1 MKNNYLP
8 LILAILTG
16 FFVRV
21 VSLNH
26 LPLSLSLDE
35 ATNGLDAWQLYN
47 TAWLTPFLNNNFGR
61 ETLFFYLQSLV
72 FQTIGISIFSL
83 RWLSVLA
90 GTVTIP
96 LLYRVGVR
104 LSGRPFVGLLAA
116 IGLAVS
122 YWHLYF
128 SRVGLRAILLLPFL
142 LTMIYCFWRGW
153 FSESR
158 LIAKASISDV
168 PPCSQTQFGN
178 TIAQANSVCDLQQAR
193 NKVSVANTFPIWR
206 LGTRRLGTRRL
217 GTRRLGTRRL
227 GTRGLGTG
235 GGERLL
241 PKPSYLWLVGAGALL
256 GLSFYTYLA
265 ARLLPFLFGSFIVI
279 EIFIMRLGKQADKSP
294 HVGTLRA
301 QFLKATAFFLPAFF
315 LSLPLLLYF
324 WQTPHALNSRAGAI
338 SILTLPDPFVAL
350 SDNLS
355 AIAYLHLGYGRWLAA
370 WPSLNPLTC
379 LGLLV
384 GLPVVIFGLKRSVN
398 RFLLLWWLTGLI
410 PLFFSIHNWSGETT
424 ILRAIIAWPV
434 IYLLAAVGWTKLSML
449 IQTST
454 RRSWSAG
461 ILPAPHVV
469 RTFLVTCYL
478 IFATLFSGYNYFHL
492 WATNHNDF
500 SDHPPYLAAYL
511 NQQGEIRSVLPL
523 KFYGETVAH
532 FLLKARYPQLQNVRD
547 DLTLFAN
554 QPTQLLLPPNQTVAS
569 DLVLLDPTTQSAYLL
584 PSLSLSQTERM
595 ADYVTQA
602 TPQHTVLDREDE
614 PILTVYPLSD
624 DVSRSFLSIQPVSES
639 SRLATFADAITLR
652 AMIVE
657 PTQLAAG
664 DIVTIQLD
672 WQTQRRLTDSY
683 HLFIHLFDVTGRQRW
698 GQLNQPLTGLLFDAY
713 RWPQGLT
720 IPDRHQFQ
728 LPPDAPAGPYRFE
741 IGLYHPVTQA
751 RLPVAL
757 DDKLITGKFHVGAP
771 PVSPQYPLP
780 DVQFGGQMVLQGLDI
795 DRSSLSWSTGEALR
809 FVVHWQALS
818 EMEHTYTIFAHLL
831 DDTGQIKAQ
840 FDTPPQQGNYPTNW
854 WDVQEI
860 VLDPYSIPLSP
871 ELPSGL
877 YSLRLGVY
885 NSHTGQRLLLN
896 DLPQDYYDLPYP
908 ITIE

>member
-8 LILAILTG
+8 LILTILIG

-72 FQTIGISIFSL
+72 FQTIGVSIFSL

-96 LLYRVGVR
+96 LLYRVGMR

-153 FSESR
+153 FDGPIHR
-158 LIAKASISDV
+158 
-168 PPCSQTQFGN
+168 
-178 TIAQANSVCDLQQAR
+178 R
-193 NKVSVANTFPIWR
+193 NQ
-206 LGTRRLGTRRL
+206 
-217 GTRRLGTRRL
+217 
-227 GTRGLGTG
+227 
-235 GGERLL
+235 
-241 PKPSYLWLVGAGALL
+241 SYLWLVGAGVLL

-265 ARLLPFLFGSFIVI
+265 ARLLPFLFGPFIAI
-279 EIFIMRLGKQADKSP
+279 EIFIMRFGKQADKSP

-338 SILTLPDPFVAL
+338 SILTLSNPFVAL

-355 AIAYLHLGYGRWLAA
+355 AIAYLHVGSGRWLAN

-384 GLPVVIFGLKRSVN
+384 GLPVVIFGLKRPVN

-434 IYLLAAVGWTKLSML
+434 IYLLAAVGWAKLSML

-454 RRSWSAG
+454 RRRSWSAG
-461 ILPAPHVV
+461 RLPAPHVV

-478 IFATLFSGYNYFHL
+478 IFATLFSSYNYFHL
-492 WATNHNDF
+492 WATNHNNF

-511 NQQGEIRSVLPL
+511 NQQSEIRSILPL

-547 DLTLFAN
+547 DVSLFTN
-554 QPTQLLLPPNQTVAS
+554 QPTQLLLPPNQTVAA

-584 PSLSLSQTERM
+584 PSLSFSQTERM

-624 DVSRSFLSIQPVSES
+624 DVSRSFLSVQPISES
-639 SRLATFADAITLR
+639 SHLATFADAITLR
-652 AMIVE
+652 TMIVE
-657 PTQLAAG
+657 PSQLAAG

-751 RLPVAL
+751 RLPVGL

-795 DRSSLSWSTGEALR
+795 DRPSLSWLTGEALR
-809 FVVHWQALS
+809 FVIHWQALS
-818 EMEHTYTIFAHLL
+818 EMEHAYTIFAHLL

-840 FDTPPQQGNYPTNW
+840 FDSPPQQGNYPTNW